1 MEPADVLLANAVL
14 PQCGA
19 FSYEQALGWGL
30 SKYQIHRLARSGRI
44 VPAHPGTY
52 HLPGHNDSFSTRLWL
67 AVLWC
72 GKDSAISHRAAA
84 SLHGLDFESSIIE
97 ISTPHRK
104 SGIPDEVTLHSTE
117 DWARGEVV
125 EIVDLPVTSVTRTLL
140 DLGTYVT
147 RDQLE
152 LALEA
157 GLRKRLT
164 SIPTLREALER
175 RKARRGTGR
184 LRQLLDLRGEGVAP
198 TESPLETRFMQFAR
212 RYRLPKMERQFQI
225 FEGTRLVARVDF
237 AIPEARLAIEVNGYR
252 WHSGRQA
259 WHRDQTRLSRLA
271 ELGWRVIFVTKESL
285 DKPALLAREI
295 RRALGQPYLFI

>member
-1 MEPADVLLANAVL
+1 MEPADVLLANAAL

-19 FSYEQALGWGL
+19 FSYQQALDWGL
-30 SKYQIHRLARSGRI
+30 SKYQLYRLAQSGRI
-44 VPAHPGTY
+44 VSAHPGTY
-52 HLPGHNDSFSTRLWL
+52 YLPGRNDSFMTRLWL
-67 AVLWC
+67 AVLWS
-72 GKDSAISHRAAA
+72 GKDAAVSHRAAA
-84 SLHGLDFESSIIE
+84 SLHRLDLESRIIE

-104 SGIPDEVTLHSTE
+104 SGIPKEITFHSTE
-117 DWARGEVV
+117 TWHRGEVV
-125 EIVDLPVTSVTRTLL
+125 EIVSLPVTSVTRTLL

-164 SIPTLREALER
+164 SIPTLRDALER
-175 RKARRGTGR
+175 RKARRGTAL
-184 LRQLLDLRGEGVAP
+184 LRELLDLRVEGTAP
-198 TESPLETRFMQFAR
+198 TESPLETRFVQFAR
-212 RYRLPKMERQFQI
+212 RYRLPKMERQFEV
-225 FEGTRLVARVDF
+225 FEGDRLVARVDF

-259 WHRDQTRLSRLA
+259 WNRDQARLSYLA

-285 DKPALLAREI
+285 EKPAQLAREI